1 MRRVTGAEIAVFN
14 LERTAFEFV
23 IHNALQ
29 DISMLEEAKAASLP
43 ERISMSQ
50 ERDRFLGWIANKQKA
65 ELQPLLDRTAKA
77 TQNRLAPWARLAM
90 GRLAAM
96 GHKLCLYSA
105 TIPHELVTA
114 YAEGIEATIPA
125 TRIPFVQ
132 GRNLIMESGYYAGG
146 VGLAPKRRFIE
157 TLQSRGYGIY
167 FTADSFMSSLG
178 VIKQGR
184 HQLIVNPDRQLKGSF
199 ESYQRHQLQWDAKRP
214 QLVSIQEPLG
224 DQNFLLDLSNQEHQD
239 TFYSLIPGL
248 EQ

>member
-1 MRRVTGAEIAVFN
+1 MFN

-23 IHNALQ
+23 IQNALH
-29 DISMLEEAKAASLP
+29 DISMLEEAKPLNHVGHV
-43 ERISMSQ
+43 SMRQ

-65 ELQPLLDRTAKA
+65 ELQPLLDRTAEA
-77 TQNRLAPWARLAM
+77 TQDRLAPWARLAI
-90 GRLAAM
+90 GRLATM
-96 GHKLCLYSA
+96 GHKICLYSA
-105 TIPHELVTA
+105 TMPHELVTA
-114 YAEGIEATIPA
+114 YANGIEAALPDV
-125 TRIPFVQ
+125 RIPFVQ
-132 GRNLIMESGYYAGG
+132 GKNLIMESGHYAGG
-146 VGLAPKRRFIE
+146 VGLAPKRQFID
-157 TLQSRGYGIY
+157 TLQSKGYGIY

-178 VIKQGR
+178 VVKQGR

-224 DQNFLLDLSNQEHQD
+224 YQNFLLDLNNQEHQD